1 MLPLIRLLNENRI
14 RYLVIG
20 GQAIRFEGMPRVTLD
35 WDLFVPRHDAGNLRR
50 LNETL
55 AEHLDTPVEALGPR
69 GENFIQTYQT
79 QWGVVQFHLAPAGLA
94 DFDVVESR
102 SLLHTAED
110 GTPVR
115 CVSGEDLLAA
125 KLAANRPQD
134 QVDIEFLRRRQ
145 ALGWPR

>member
-1 MLPLIRLLNENRI
+1 MLNLIRLLNENHI

-20 GQAIRFEGMPRVTLD
+20 GQAMRLEGMPRSTLD
-35 WDLFVPRHDAGNLRR
+35 WDVFIPRQDADNLRR

-55 AEHLDTPVEALGPR
+55 AEYLDAPVEALGPR
-69 GENFIQTYQT
+69 GQNFIQTYQT
-79 QWGVVQFHLAPAGLA
+79 PWGVVQFHLAPAGLA
-94 DFDVVESR
+94 DFDAVESR
-102 SLLHTAED
+102 SVVHAAED

-134 QVDIEFLRRRQ
+134 QLDIEFLKRRQ